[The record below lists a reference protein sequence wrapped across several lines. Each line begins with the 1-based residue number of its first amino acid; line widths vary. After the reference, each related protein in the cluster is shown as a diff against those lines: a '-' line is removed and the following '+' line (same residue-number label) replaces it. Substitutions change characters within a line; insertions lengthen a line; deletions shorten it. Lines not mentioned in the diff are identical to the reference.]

1 MTTWINSRAILIAIA
16 VPLAVFGTA
25 LAVAQQAASTSV
37 PVCIKPNGQVRV
49 LIGPTAACDSS
60 EQRTDWVIGG
70 EITDIRLG
78 QGLIGSRENGI
89 VQLGIDPSLL
99 QACTGCR
106 GGRIFSG
113 FQDGPLALP
122 TGFPA
127 EIARLHLPAGNFAIT
142 AKMTITNTLD
152 EGFDDRVQ
160 CMLSAE
166 ADFDQAEL
174 VLSEDVRTVIQHPYN
189 AAAGLTMQLVHHFG
203 APGSVALS
211 CYEQDSQPDLSYRD
225 LKIVA
230 IEGSSISNVFLGSQ

>member
-1 MTTWINSRAILIAIA
+1 MITRIKSRASLIAIA
-16 VPLAVFGTA
+16 ILLAVAGTA
-25 LAVAQQAASTSV
+25 LAVAQQRASTSV
-37 PVCIKPNGQVRV
+37 PVCIKSNGQVRV
-49 LIGPTAACDSS
+49 LIGPTAACDAS

-70 EITDIRLG
+70 EITDITLG

-89 VQLGIDPSLL
+89 VQLGIDPQLL

-113 FQDGPLALP
+113 FHDGPVALP
-122 TGFPA
+122 SGFPA

-142 AKMTITNTLD
+142 AKLTITNTLD
-152 EGFDDRVQ
+152 EGFDDRAQ
-160 CMLSAE
+160 CTLRAD

-174 VLSEDVRTVIQHPYN
+174 VLSEDVRTVIHHPYN
-189 AAAGLTMQLVHHFG
+189 DAAGLTMQVVHHFA

-211 CYEQDSQPDLSYRD
+211 CYEQDFEPDLSFRD